1 MFGVMLKGIH
11 GHDHAWRAT
20 WRGAVLGNLRLWLR
34 RPSLRNSGRDG
45 KRAGNDSSRR
55 LCFSLGRRP
64 AVSKQRIGVGQL
76 TSGRSCGNDSAVQRC
91 CQSDRVAWTGGIGA
105 AACQLRRPSAC
116 WRSTATCRVR
126 YRFISV
132 VGRVPAPDACIYVQE
147 LQ

>member
-45 KRAGNDSSRR
+45 KFAGNDSSRR
-55 LCFSLGRRP
+55 LCFSLGRRL
-64 AVSKQRIGVGQL
+64 AVIKQRIGIGQL

-91 CQSDRVAWTGGIGA
+91 CQSDRGGMDRWYWSSCRPTTASQRLQYGMHIRGITAVAMS
-105 AACQLRRPSAC
+105 CF
-116 WRSTATCRVR
+116 
-126 YRFISV
+126 FI
-132 VGRVPAPDACIYVQE
+132 
-147 LQ
+147 LF